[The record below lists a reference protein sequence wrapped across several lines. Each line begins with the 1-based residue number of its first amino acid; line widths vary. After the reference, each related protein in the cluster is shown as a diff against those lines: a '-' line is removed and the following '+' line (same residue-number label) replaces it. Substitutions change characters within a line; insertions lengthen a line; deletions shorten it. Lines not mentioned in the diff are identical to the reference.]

1 MAFAVRTLSDTRIII
16 TQLLN
21 FFQLLYIIFLV
32 RGRSAAL
39 SFYAVMS
46 KKLCVRFDPD
56 QREVYMSAFIDIKS
70 VTGSDYRAVKQDLKF
85 RTGKFLW
92 RVVFNIALN
101 PTTVNNQNLTVY
113 NSSNQPVDTVISYNA
128 ELNSIEIEPKEAYA
142 AGETYTLN
150 VSTNVESR
158 GGQRLKNAINIEF
171 MV

>member
-1 MAFAVRTLSDTRIII
+1 MSINIAAPCQYFRRHGVWYGIA
-16 TQLLN
+16 
-21 FFQLLYIIFLV
+21 LYH
-32 RGRSAAL
+32 AL
-39 SFYAVMS
+39 SYNQQIGTR
-46 KKLCVRFDPD
+46 KE
-56 QREVYMSAFIDIKS
+56 EVSMSAFIDIKS

-101 PTTVNNQNLTVY
+101 PATVNNQNLTVY
-113 NSSNQPVDTVISYNA
+113 NSNNKPVDTVISYNA

-158 GGQRLKNAINIEF
+158 GGQRLKNEINIEF

>member
-1 MAFAVRTLSDTRIII
+1 
-16 TQLLN
+16 
-21 FFQLLYIIFLV
+21 
-32 RGRSAAL
+32 
-39 SFYAVMS
+39 MS
-46 KKLCVRFDPD
+46 T
-56 QREVYMSAFIDIKS
+56 FIDIKS

-101 PTTVNNQNLTVY
+101 PATVNNQNLTVY
-113 NSSNQPVDTVISYNA
+113 NSTNQPVDTVISYNA

>member
-1 MAFAVRTLSDTRIII
+1 
-16 TQLLN
+16 
-21 FFQLLYIIFLV
+21 
-32 RGRSAAL
+32 
-39 SFYAVMS
+39 
-46 KKLCVRFDPD
+46 
-56 QREVYMSAFIDIKS
+56 MSAFIDIKS

-101 PTTVNNQNLTVY
+101 PSTVNNSNLTVF
-113 NSSNQPVDTVISYNA
+113 NSSNQPVDTVISYDA

-142 AGETYTLN
+142 AGETYRLL

-158 GGQRLKNAINIEF
+158 GGQRLKKPINIEF